1 MNSLEMR
8 AMSASASVVN
18 RGHSR
23 EYEQQAAQVWQ
34 GDASVTV
41 QASDALAWLTLACFA
56 SGIADIARGLAVRL
70 EHDLLVGFSQLPGFV
85 PPDRQFAC
93 RQLRRLAHL
102 FSSARFQTFSGAQFA
117 CGRGRLARSPLP
129 DDGRIV

>member
-34 GDASVTV
+34 GDTSITA
-41 QASDALAWLTLACFA
+41 QATRALA
-56 SGIADIARGLAVRL
+56 
-70 EHDLLVGFSQLPGFV
+70 
-85 PPDRQFAC
+85 
-93 RQLRRLAHL
+93 
-102 FSSARFQTFSGAQFA
+102 
-117 CGRGRLARSPLP
+117 
-129 DDGRIV
+129 

>member
-34 GDASVTV
+34 GDASITV
-41 QASDALAWLTLACFA
+41 QASDALAWLTT
-56 SGIADIARGLAVRL
+56 
-70 EHDLLVGFSQLPGFV
+70 
-85 PPDRQFAC
+85 
-93 RQLRRLAHL
+93 LRALRVA
-102 FSSARFQTFSGAQFA
+102 
-117 CGRGRLARSPLP
+117 
-129 DDGRIV
+129 